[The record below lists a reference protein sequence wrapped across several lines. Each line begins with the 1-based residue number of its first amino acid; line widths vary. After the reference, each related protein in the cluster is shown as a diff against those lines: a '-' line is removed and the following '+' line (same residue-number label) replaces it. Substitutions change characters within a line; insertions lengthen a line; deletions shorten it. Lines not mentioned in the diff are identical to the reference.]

1 MAISRQAYGL
11 LAGLAAVVVVT
22 LFFLTSK
29 YSGKPGSLTGELEID
44 QPEPDIASLERL
56 PAPVLSV
63 ERSPEDDHSGGT
75 GGNTEKTPTVTI
87 GMTDAGILL
96 VADKASL
103 QDVLDVLVGT
113 TLVEFIDLR
122 SASARLSEQAQDDKR
137 SFRISGS
144 LDDVLHVV
152 MDQYN
157 QSYVVSHS
165 PRRGE
170 QEIQVT
176 KLFLHGASQDDNQ
189 LSGGSGYRSGAS
201 EGVATEWD
209 VSESGGRHV
218 SNAGRGG
225 QEKVNISDVLRQ
237 RALST
242 SQRSAE
248 LPSGGTGQQ
257 SDAYAGGTVS
267 TDAVSSSD
275 RTSFKNTDPITSDYR
290 DEETQARLA
299 ELTRKASQEVQA
311 LVEGLR
317 AAEQNLKA
325 QQNNQYGETEP

>member
-1 MAISRQAYGL
+1 MVA
-11 LAGLAAVVVVT
+11 VT
-22 LFFLTSK
+22 LFFLTYK
-29 YSGKPGSLTGELEID
+29 YSGKPGSLTDELEID

-75 GGNTEKTPTVTI
+75 GGNPEKTPTVTI

-122 SASARLSEQAQDDKR
+122 SESARLSEQAQDDTR

-144 LDDVLHVV
+144 LDEVLHVV

-165 PRRGE
+165 RRRGA

-189 LSGGSGYRSGAS
+189 LSGGGSGYRSGAS
-201 EGVATEWD
+201 DGVATEWD
-209 VSESGGRHV
+209 VSESGGLM
-218 SNAGRGG
+218 S
-225 QEKVNISDVLRQ
+225 L
-237 RALST
+237 
-242 SQRSAE
+242 
-248 LPSGGTGQQ
+248 
-257 SDAYAGGTVS
+257 
-267 TDAVSSSD
+267 
-275 RTSFKNTDPITSDYR
+275 
-290 DEETQARLA
+290 TQAGVDRRRSISRMFYVNA
-299 ELTRKASQEVQA
+299 PCPRVI
-311 LVEGLR
+311 GLR
-317 AAEQNLKA
+317 SFPPAVPASRVTPMLVGRCLRM
-325 QQNNQYGETEP
+325 QYRLLAGLRSRIRIR